1 MKQDKA
7 EKIDES
13 LKEEEANGLV
23 GNEAAD
29 GVEDKNKQK
38 WDIFLFENNI
48 LEPFSQTFRIHN
60 STCLLR
66 IRAKLWSHQF
76 SPIILHP

>member
-48 LEPFSQTFRIHN
+48 LEPFSRNF
-60 STCLLR
+60 SD
-66 IRAKLWSHQF
+66 SQF
-76 SPIILHP
+76 HLFVKN